1 MRKDG
6 IMFTNLSLNRSPRIA
21 ERPLWTSGP
30 NYRLCRKEAQ
40 ETQELRGRGLFLPR
54 NRCSQAV
61 RISNCGLHGLLGFLL
76 SAASLLLLLSASSAL
91 AAPQLLPAHVS
102 AAVARSPAVERL
114 AATNRLNLAIGL
126 PLRNPDALARLLREL
141 YDPAHPNYRHY
152 LTPEQFAARFGPSE
166 QDYQAVI
173 AFAQANGLAVRHTHP
188 NRALVDVTGS
198 VADIE
203 QALHVTLRLYRHPT
217 EARTFYAPDAE
228 PTLGLAVPVLGI
240 SGLDNYALPRPRL
253 QAKPI
258 PNSAFSLQPSAFF
271 PNLGSG
277 PSGTFMGNDFR
288 AAYVPDT
295 ALTGTGQ
302 VVGLVQFDGYNASDI
317 TYYENRAGLPNVPL
331 TNVLLDGFTGT
342 PSGYGGEVEVC
353 LDIEASISM
362 APGLAGVIVYM
373 AGPYGNF
380 HDVLNRMATD
390 NLAKQLSCSW
400 YSPGGGADPVADQ
413 IFQQMAAQ
421 GQSFF
426 NASGDYDAFT
436 GPVDFPGETPYIV
449 QVGGTTLTT
458 SGPGGAWI
466 SETVWNWDNGIGGG
480 GGISTRYAIPAYQ
493 ADISMTLNQG
503 STTMRNIPDV
513 ALTADNVYVRANG
526 RDYEVGGT
534 SCAAPLWAGF
544 TALVN
549 QQAAASGRPVVGFIN
564 PTVDTIGHAASY
576 TASFHDI
583 TTGDNTSSSSPTKFY
598 AVAGYDL
605 CTGWGTPVGQRLI
618 NALANPDPLL
628 ISPAS
633 LAFAGNVGGPFS
645 PNPGWLT
652 LTNTGTNGLS
662 WTLVNTSAWF
672 NVSLTSGTLLPGGLE
687 ASVSVTV
694 DPSAA
699 ALPAGVY
706 STALAIT
713 NQSGGVGQSV
723 PLALS
728 VAVAGI
734 ADDFDPGLDLT
745 QWSSFGGVVDSTV
758 LATNYGGS
766 VSGSNSLWFGASG
779 SRYATT
785 VPVNTSA
792 GGQIG
797 FCIRLA
803 NGSAWPWAM
812 VDNLPA
818 EGVVLECSTN
828 GGVSWT
834 AIGNY
839 DTAAYYNW
847 TGIVLPIPG
856 VAQGP
861 AALFRW
867 RQLSND
873 GANYDHWALD
883 SVVIG
888 SGSLAPQITLDP
900 QSQNVAAG
908 DPASLSIAAVG
919 IPACSFQWRL
929 NGTNISG
936 ATASSLNWDRVQL
949 TNAGTYSVFVSNS
962 VGTATSADAVLNVYV
977 PVCAPPAPGLVSWWA
992 AEGDATDVLG
1002 INTGTLQGG
1011 AGYARGRVG
1020 QAFNFNPASGT
1031 VTVPDSPTLRLTNQL
1046 TIEAWINARTLNDS
1060 PGYAIVNKLS
1070 FATGNKGYQFIL
1082 VGNMIQGLFNSPGLS
1097 WPSERISSGPIISTG
1112 VWYHVAFTY
1121 DQSAMKLYC
1130 NGQPVATNV
1139 IGAHAIA
1146 TSSSDLRISGADDH
1160 AYFDGLIDEPSVYER
1175 ALAADEIAAN
1185 YNAGN
1190 AGKCRAPTPPSILT
1204 QPQSQT
1210 VALGNN
1216 VSLAVK
1222 TLGSQPLR
1230 YQWRF
1235 NATNIPAA
1243 TSSTLTLTNVQFTNS
1258 GSYDVVVTNLYGSTN
1273 SLAATLTVLTPPQ
1286 ITGQPQD
1293 QTVGG
1298 GSNAMFTVA
1307 TTGSDP
1313 LSYQWYFNGTALGA
1327 ETNSSLM
1334 LNVVSLS
1341 QAGNYNVS
1349 VSNLVGSVTSR
1360 NAILVVHG
1368 GGSCAPPPAG
1378 LVSWWAGEGSAL
1390 DTAGTNHGTLQGG
1403 VTFTLGMVGR
1413 AFSFNPA
1420 SGTVVVP
1427 DSMNLR
1433 LTNQLTIEAW
1443 INPRTLN
1450 VSPGYAIV
1458 SKLGIATGDNGYQ
1471 FILVGDTIQGL
1482 FNSPGLSWP
1491 SQRISSGG
1499 ILNTGVWF
1507 HVAWTYDQSAM
1518 KLYCNGQPV
1527 ATNVIG
1533 AQPIATSG
1541 SDLRISGVDTQAY
1554 FDGLVDEPSVYN
1566 RALSDAEIAGIY
1578 NAGSAGKCGLP
1589 PSILAQPQRQTAV
1602 EGSSASFAVT
1612 ASGTPPLSYQWQL
1625 NSTVIEGATASSL
1638 TLTNLQDSQAG
1649 SYLVVVSNGFGSVT
1663 SSNAVLMV
1671 IPPPPCAWPSAGLVS
1686 WWPGEGSANDAAGRN
1701 TGTVQ
1706 GGTSFATGI
1715 VGQAFNF
1722 DGASGCVVV
1731 PDSTSLHLTNQ
1742 LTIEG
1747 WIQTRARSGDQ
1758 PVVSKLGGVGGN
1770 NGYQFLV
1777 SGNTLVGLF
1786 NSPGQGWPS
1795 ASVASAGLIVTG
1807 VWQHVAYTYDQSAMK
1822 LYLNGLP
1829 VATNVVGAKTIATS
1843 SSTLRLGAVEGN
1855 PCCYFNGLIDE
1866 ASVYNRAL
1874 SASEIAGIYQAGSAG
1889 KCALAPAVQTPPQS
1903 QTIELSS
1910 NVTYS
1915 VTAAGMVPLAYQWY
1929 FGANPKS
1936 GGTNATLT
1944 LTNVAFAQAG
1954 SYSVVITN
1962 TYGSATG
1969 GPAVLTV
1976 VDTTPPTIISCPTN
1990 RTRSAGANCITVL
2003 PDLTGE
2009 LVAWDA
2015 SGPVTVAQSPP
2026 AGTLLG
2032 LGITNVSFTVLDSS
2046 RNASTCTCMLTIA
2059 DNTAPFVQACVL
2071 EVALGFDTNCMAL
2084 LPDLTTTKYII
2095 ANDNCSAVSIVQAP
2109 PAQTALPVGT
2119 NIVLLTVSDAA
2130 SNQTTR
2136 AVNVVVAGPPQI
2148 SAQPTNLSAVLSS
2161 NVVVSVTACG
2171 SSSLY
2176 YQWQHAGTN
2185 LLTGTN
2191 AVLTLSNLQTNDA
2204 GDYQVVVTN
2213 SVGSITSVVA
2223 TLTVLQPPVIT
2234 GQPWNVVAAPG
2245 ASVSFS
2251 VEAEGPAPLTYQWQ
2265 KNGAPLTDQT
2275 DAWLI
2280 ITNVQSGDF
2289 ASYTVGITNRDGGVL
2304 SEVAALTLAASPSIS
2319 SLHFNLT
2326 TFMFTVPT
2334 EVGPTYVVEYKDSL
2348 KDPSWHQL
2356 TTLAGTGS
2364 SIPISDNGL
2373 TNSTRFYRVRV
2384 R

>member
-766 VSGSNSLWFGASG
+766 VSGSNSLWFGTSG

-828 GGVSWT
+828 GGWGWRTLGS
-834 AIGNY
+834 Y
-839 DTAAYYNW
+839 DTPTYYNW
-847 TGIVLPIPG
+847 TGVAMAIPAS
-856 VAQGP
+856 AQAP
-861 AALFRW
+861 ATIFRW
-867 RQLSND
+867 RQLSNS
-873 GANYDHWALD
+873 GTNYEHWALD
-883 SVVIG
+883 NVIITTETIG
-888 SGSLAPQITLDP
+888 PQIVMDP
-900 QSQNVAAG
+900 QNQTVATG
-908 DPASLSIAAVG
+908 DPATLSVAAVG
-919 IPACSFQWRL
+919 IPQCNYQWRL
-929 NGTNISG
+929 NGTNLDG
-936 ATASSLNWDRVQL
+936 ATASSLDWPSAQPAD
-949 TNAGTYSVFVSNS
+949 AGTYSVLVSNTA
-962 VGTATSADAVLNVYV
+962 GTASSSNALLTVYTRS
-977 PVCAPPAPGLVSWWA
+977 CIPPPSGLVSWWRG
-992 AEGDATDVLG
+992 EGDASDWAGT
-1002 INTGTLQGG
+1002 NSGTLQG
-1011 AGYARGRVG
+1011 AVSFAAGRVG
-1020 QAFNFNPASGT
+1020 QAFNFNGTNSYINIPSGPVLKPTGPFSVEGWANYTGFTGDRGGTIVAKGQDAEAAVDWALVIGAAQQLRPHVYVGGSWVAFNCASKLAAGSWYHVAMVYDGTNLCGYVDGVLDGSVAASGT
-1031 VTVPDSPTLRLTNQL
+1031 VSTSDYPLRIGAYAPLNGTVSQSFFAGRVDEISIYSRALSADEIRAIYNSRGTGKCWGAVPPYLISQPVDRVAVLGANVTFSATVGGTEPLSYQWQFNGTNLNGATTTPLLLTNVQLNQVGRYALMVTNSVGSVTSSNALLTVNSALTCAPPASGLVSWWAGEGCALDSAGTNNGALQGGAAYADGRVGRAFSFDGASGTVVASDSTGLRLTNHL
-1046 TIEAWINARTLNDS
+1046 TIEAWVDSRTLS
-1060 PGYAIVNKLS
+1060 GPSGYAIISKVS
-1070 FATGNKGYQFIL
+1070 YATGNDGYQFAL
-1082 VGNMIQGLFNSPGLS
+1082 VGDKILGQFNSPGQI
-1097 WPSERISSGPIISTG
+1097 WPSATITSGAVISTG
-1112 VWYHVAFTY
+1112 VWHHVAWTY
-1121 DQSAMKLYC
+1121 DQSSMKLYC
-1130 NGQPVATNV
+1130 DGLPVITNV
-1139 IGAHAIA
+1139 IGTRSIA
-1146 TSSSDLRISGADDH
+1146 TSAADLRISGADDH
-1160 AYFDGLIDEPSVYER
+1160 CYFDGLIDEPSVY
-1175 ALAADEIAAN
+1175 
-1185 YNAGN
+1185 
-1190 AGKCRAPTPPSILT
+1190 
-1204 QPQSQT
+1204 
-1210 VALGNN
+1210 
-1216 VSLAVK
+1216 
-1222 TLGSQPLR
+1222 
-1230 YQWRF
+1230 
-1235 NATNIPAA
+1235 
-1243 TSSTLTLTNVQFTNS
+1243 
-1258 GSYDVVVTNLYGSTN
+1258 
-1273 SLAATLTVLTPPQ
+1273 
-1286 ITGQPQD
+1286 
-1293 QTVGG
+1293 
-1298 GSNAMFTVA
+1298 
-1307 TTGSDP
+1307 
-1313 LSYQWYFNGTALGA
+1313 
-1327 ETNSSLM
+1327 
-1334 LNVVSLS
+1334 
-1341 QAGNYNVS
+1341 
-1349 VSNLVGSVTSR
+1349 
-1360 NAILVVHG
+1360 
-1368 GGSCAPPPAG
+1368 
-1378 LVSWWAGEGSAL
+1378 
-1390 DTAGTNHGTLQGG
+1390 
-1403 VTFTLGMVGR
+1403 
-1413 AFSFNPA
+1413 
-1420 SGTVVVP
+1420 
-1427 DSMNLR
+1427 
-1433 LTNQLTIEAW
+1433 
-1443 INPRTLN
+1443 
-1450 VSPGYAIV
+1450 
-1458 SKLGIATGDNGYQ
+1458 
-1471 FILVGDTIQGL
+1471 
-1482 FNSPGLSWP
+1482 
-1491 SQRISSGG
+1491 
-1499 ILNTGVWF
+1499 
-1507 HVAWTYDQSAM
+1507 
-1518 KLYCNGQPV
+1518 
-1527 ATNVIG
+1527 
-1533 AQPIATSG
+1533 
-1541 SDLRISGVDTQAY
+1541 
-1554 FDGLVDEPSVYN
+1554 N
-1566 RALSDAEIAGIY
+1566 RALSAGEIAAIY
-1578 NAGSAGKCGLP
+1578 SAGSAGKCGLP
-1589 PSILAQPQRQTAV
+1589 PSILVQPQDQTAV
-1602 EGSSASFAVT
+1602 VGLTTTLTVS
-1612 ASGTPPLSYQWQL
+1612 ASGTPTLRYQWKF
-1625 NSTVIEGATASSL
+1625 NNTPIAGATAASL
-1638 TLTNLQDSQAG
+1638 TLTNVQFSQAG
-1649 SYLVVVSNGFGSVT
+1649 SYQVLISNGLGST
-1663 SSNAVLMV
+1663 NSAYAVLAV
-1671 IPPPPCAWPSAGLVS
+1671 LSSPPCVGPPAGEVS
-1686 WWPGEGSANDAAGRN
+1686 WWPAEGNANDAAGTN
-1701 TGTVQ
+1701 NGTLQ
-1706 GGTSFATGI
+1706 GAVAFAPGQ
-1715 VGQAFNF
+1715 VGQAFRLNGTNSYINVPSSPALNPTGPF
-1722 DGASGCVVV
+1722 TVESWVNCDVLSGGNAGTIVAKGQDAEAAMDWGLVIDPTRKLRPLINVGGRWLAFNCASTLAAGVWYHVAMVYDGGNLRGYVNGGLDGTIAASGTVQATDY
-1731 PDSTSLHLTNQ
+1731 PLR
-1742 LTIEG
+1742 IG
-1747 WIQTRARSGDQ
+1747 AYAPI
-1758 PVVSKLGGVGGN
+1758 
-1770 NGYQFLV
+1770 NG
-1777 SGNTLVGLF
+1777 
-1786 NSPGQGWPS
+1786 
-1795 ASVASAGLIVTG
+1795 
-1807 VWQHVAYTYDQSAMK
+1807 
-1822 LYLNGLP
+1822 
-1829 VATNVVGAKTIATS
+1829 TS
-1843 SSTLRLGAVEGN
+1843 SKAYLPGRV
-1855 PCCYFNGLIDE
+1855 DE
-1866 ASVYNRAL
+1866 LSFYSRAL
-1874 SASEIAGIYQAGSAG
+1874 SASEIAAIYNAGSAG
-1889 KCALAPAVQTPPQS
+1889 KCGLAPAVQAPPQS
-1903 QTIELSS
+1903 QTNELSS
-1910 NVTYS
+1910 TLAFS
-1915 VTAAGMVPLAYQWY
+1915 VVATGMSPLTYQWY
-1929 FGANPKS
+1929 FGSNPRPGETNSTLLVTNIRFAN
-1936 GGTNATLT
+1936 
-1944 LTNVAFAQAG
+1944 AG

-1962 TYGSATG
+1962 AYGSATG
-1969 GPAVLTV
+1969 GPVVLTV

-1990 RTRSAGANCITVL
+1990 RTRSAGANCTATA

-2015 SGPVTVAQSPP
+2015 SGAVTVTQNPP
-2026 AGTLLG
+2026 PGTLLA
-2032 LGITNVSFTVLDSS
+2032 LGTTSLNFSARDSTG
-2046 RNASTCTCMLTIA
+2046 NASACGCSLTVV
-2059 DNTAPFVQACVL
+2059 DTTPPYVQACVL
-2071 EVALGFDTNCMAL
+2071 EVSLGFDTNCQAL
-2084 LPDLTTTKYII
+2084 LPDLTSTNYIV
-2095 ANDNCSAVSIVQAP
+2095 ASDNCSSVSVVQAP
-2109 PAQTALPVGT
+2109 PAQMALPVGT
-2119 NIVLLTVSDAA
+2119 NIVWLTVSDAA

-2136 AVNVVVAGPPQI
+2136 AVNVIVAGLPQI
-2148 SAQPTNLSAVLSS
+2148 RAQPTNLSAVLGS
-2161 NVVVSVTACG
+2161 NAIFNVTACG
-2171 SSSLY
+2171 GTPLN

-2185 LLTGTN
+2185 LLDATN
-2191 AVLTLSNLQTNDA
+2191 AVLTLSHIGTNDA
-2204 GDYQVVVTN
+2204 GSYQVLITN
-2213 SVGSITSVVA
+2213 SFSSITSAVA

-2234 GQPWNVVAAPG
+2234 WQPGNVVAAPG
-2245 ASVSFS
+2245 AAVSFS
-2251 VEAEGPAPLTYQWQ
+2251 VEAEGLAPMSYQWRR
-2265 KNGAPLTDQT
+2265 NGAALPDRTDS
-2275 DAWLI
+2275 WLI
-2280 ITNVQSGDF
+2280 ITNIQGEDF
-2289 ASYTVGITNRDGGVL
+2289 ASYTVGITNCDGGVL
-2304 SEVAALTLAASPSIS
+2304 SELATLTLAASPRLS
-2319 SLHFNLT
+2319 SLSFNLT
-2326 TFMFTVPT
+2326 TFMFTFPT

-2348 KDPSWHQL
+2348 GDPIWHKL
-2356 TTLAGTGS
+2356 TTIAGTGMT
-2364 SIPISDNGL
+2364 IPISDNGL
-2373 TNSTRFYRVRV
+2373 TNTTRFYRVHV
-2384 R
+2384 Q